1 MIPTDGITAILVAAN
16 VGVIPPAAGDW
27 PIYEG
32 QFPSEVDQCI
42 MVREFGGRS
51 SEVRIAIDYPSVQIL
66 VRGTERGY
74 VTSRAKIEDIFLA
87 LQGIPS
93 APAEYPEL
101 TSAVAVGGRTFA
113 GYDEK
118 GRPQWTV
125 NFNLIESKNPQGY
138 RDL

>member
-1 MIPTDGITAILVAAN
+1 MIPTDGIAAILAAA
-16 VGVIPPAAGDW
+16 GIGEIPPAAGNW

-32 QFPSEVDQCI
+32 QFPSEIDQCL
-42 MVREFGGRS
+42 MVREFSGRTP
-51 SEVRIAIDYPSVQIL
+51 EVRIAIDYPSVQIL

-74 VTSRAKIEDIFLA
+74 VTAREKIEEVFLA

-93 APAEYPEL
+93 GPAEYPEL

-125 NFNLIESKNPQGY
+125 NFNLIESKDPEGH